1 MLYYYIIAIIII
13 TLDQFT
19 KWLIVKKL
27 EIGDSIPVIENV
39 LYITSSR
46 NQGAAWGILQNH
58 MWFFYV
64 VTVIVVIGLVIYIQ
78 RHTRNQRF
86 MGIALGLI
94 LGGAVG
100 NFVDRIFHKEVVDF
114 IQTYI
119 GSYPFPIFNVADSS
133 LCVGVALLFIHML
146 FEDKQKKKVNQ
157 QL

>member
-1 MLYYYIIAIIII
+1 MLYYIIAIIII

-19 KWLIVKKL
+19 KWLIVKEL
-27 EIGDSIPVIENV
+27 EIGESIPVIENV

-46 NQGAAWGILQNH
+46 NQGAAWGILQNQ

-64 VTVIVVIGLVIYIQ
+64 ITVIVVIGIVIYIQ
-78 RHTRNQRF
+78 KHARNQRLL
-86 MGIALGLI
+86 GIALGLM
-94 LGGAVG
+94 LGGAMG

-114 IQTYI
+114 VQTYI
-119 GSYPFPIFNVADSS
+119 GSYPFPIFNIADSS

-157 QL
+157 QI

>member
-1 MLYYYIIAIIII
+1 YIIALIII

-19 KWLIVKKL
+19 KWLIVKEL
-27 EIGDSIPVIENV
+27 EIGESIPVIENV

-46 NQGAAWGILQNH
+46 NQGAAWGILQNQ

-64 VTVIVVIGLVIYIQ
+64 ITVIVVIGLVIYIQ
-78 RHTRNQRF
+78 KYVRNQRLI
-86 MGIALGLI
+86 GIALGLM
-94 LGGAVG
+94 LGGAIG

-133 LCVGVALLFIHML
+133 LCIGVSLLIIHMY
-146 FEDKQKKKVNQ
+146 FEDKQKKNVNQ
-157 QL
+157 QI